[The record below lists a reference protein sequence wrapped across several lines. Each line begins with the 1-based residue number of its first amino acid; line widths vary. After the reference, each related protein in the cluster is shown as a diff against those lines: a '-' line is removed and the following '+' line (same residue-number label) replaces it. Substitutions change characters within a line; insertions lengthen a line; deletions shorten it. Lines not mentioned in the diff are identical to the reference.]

1 MTSMIDHVGR
11 TDTETPARLPDSQGT
26 IERDGV
32 RVHWEAYGHQG
43 PPILLLPTWSIA
55 HSRHWKAQ
63 IPYLSRHFR
72 VVTFDGRGN
81 GFSDRPAEIAAYNDS
96 EFVADAIAVMDA
108 NGFDKVTAAGLSM
121 GGLRALLLASAH
133 PDRVNGAF
141 LIGAAV
147 PMLSP
152 SPPDRA
158 QYRFDEQRES
168 YEGWARYNQH
178 SWLEDYRGFLEFF
191 WGEIFTEPHSTK
203 QIEDGVAW
211 GLDTTPETLIAT
223 ELATCRAA
231 QPRGGRRPV
240 PIGQMSAA
248 DRPRYR
254 RPDRA
259 VRVQPG
265 GR

>member
-11 TDTETPARLPDSQGT
+11 TDTETPARLPDSQGM

-32 RVHWEAYGHQG
+32 RVHWEAYGHHG

-72 VVTFDGRGN
+72 VATFDGRGN
-81 GFSDRPAEIAAYNDS
+81 GFSDRPTEIAAYNGT

-108 NGFDKVTAAGLSM
+108 NGFDTVTAAGLSM

-158 QYRFDEQRES
+158 QFRFDEQRDS

-178 SWLEDYRGFLEFF
+178 SWLQDYRGFLEFF

-223 ELATCRAA
+223 QLATSGLRDREAVEELCRS
-231 QPRGGRRPV
+231 V
-240 PIGQMSAA
+240 DMSAS
-248 DRPRYR
+248 DRARQQ

-259 VRVQPG
+259 VRA
-265 GR
+265 